1 VNNFNNTNHLLFFIS
16 NLLAV
21 QKERDRLGRQHS
33 NNYNYKTATIKIHG
47 HIDGDL
53 DEDDDDLSIIAL
65 LRAEQTAK
73 EVR

>member
-1 VNNFNNTNHLLFFIS
+1 MFFIT

-33 NNYNYKTATIKIHG
+33 NNYKMATIKSHG

-53 DEDDDDLSIIAL
+53 DEDDDDLSIISL
-65 LRAEQTAK
+65 LRAEKTAK
-73 EVR
+73 EV